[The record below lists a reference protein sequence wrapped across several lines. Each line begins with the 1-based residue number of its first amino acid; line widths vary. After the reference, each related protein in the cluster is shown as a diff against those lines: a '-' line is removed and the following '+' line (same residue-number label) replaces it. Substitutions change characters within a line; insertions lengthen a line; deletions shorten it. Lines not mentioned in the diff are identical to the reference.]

1 MLFDEDDLY
10 QELIMDHNRH
20 PRNFREMPEAT
31 HHADGH
37 NPLCGDT
44 IEIFLK
50 IEDNRI
56 VDITFS
62 GSGCAISQA
71 SASLMTEALK
81 GQPIERA
88 KELFGGVHELLTNED
103 DNGADLPEKI
113 LALSGVKEFP
123 MRVKCA
129 TLSWHT
135 MLAALNESKT
145 AVTE

>member
-44 IEIFLK
+44 IEVFLK
-50 IEDNRI
+50 IEDDLI

-88 KELFGGVHELLTNED
+88 RELFGGVHELLTNEND
-103 DNGADLPEKI
+103 HGEGLPEKI
-113 LALSGVKEFP
+113 MALSGVKTFP

-135 MLAALNESKT
+135 MLAALDHANM
-145 AVTE
+145 AATE